1 MNLMLSKEWALI
13 FVIIAAVLDI
23 IANLLL
29 KKSNSFTHKGYTI
42 ACILMVWIAFSALAL
57 AIEVLPLSTAYA
69 TWGAV
74 GIIGT
79 TLGGYIFFKERLGA
93 LGYIGI
99 AMVVGAVILLNADES
114 TFS

>member
-1 MNLMLSKEWALI
+1 MIEHKIFALI
-13 FVIIAAVLDI
+13 CVFIAALLDI
-23 IANLLL
+23 VANLLL
-29 KKSNSFTHKGYTI
+29 KKSQSFTHKGYAF

-57 AIEVLPLSTAYA
+57 SIHILPLSVAYA

-79 TLGGYIFFKERLGA
+79 SIGGYIFFGERLGI

-99 AMVVGAVILLNADES
+99 AMVVCAVILLHWD
-114 TFS
+114 